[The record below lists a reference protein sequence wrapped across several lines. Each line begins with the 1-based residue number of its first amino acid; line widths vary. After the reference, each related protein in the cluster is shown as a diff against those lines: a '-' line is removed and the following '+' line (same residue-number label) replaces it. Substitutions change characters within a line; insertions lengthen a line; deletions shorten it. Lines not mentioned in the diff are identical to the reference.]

1 MQSSSALGRRSA
13 YIDGLRA
20 HGVLTAPSVLR
31 RKQHMQS
38 RRLSATGVPSS
49 APYCRFVGRQM
60 ATGTGRSRTSEVLR
74 RQRDYERGLRQS
86 GVLPSP
92 TSSAP
97 STPGRR
103 SFSYSSPSSLLSS
116 ASSSPR
122 RPSSSSPGSARRL
135 STGTARSDTGE
146 VLRRHKAYGRQLRA
160 SGMLTPPAR
169 LRAPARSSSSPSSPP
184 SSSLAP
190 TPRGSN
196 NMLTARSPAA
206 SMMSPREQHT
216 PNDTVLRRQKAY
228 MERIHGPSPHRIRRS
243 PSCGSESSWRL

>member
-20 HGVLTAPSVLR
+20 LGVLTAPSVLC
-31 RKQHMQS
+31 RKKHMQ
-38 RRLSATGVPSS
+38 RRSLSATGVPSS

-103 SFSYSSPSSLLSS
+103 SFSSYSSPSLLSS

-122 RPSSSSPGSARRL
+122 RPSCSSPGSARRL
-135 STGTARSDTGE
+135 STGTVLSDTGE
-146 VLRRHKAYGRQLRA
+146 VLRRQKAYGRQLRA

-169 LRAPARSSSSPSSPP
+169 LRAPRSPSSPSSAP
-184 SSSLAP
+184 SSLAP

-206 SMMSPREQHT
+206 SMVSPREQHT